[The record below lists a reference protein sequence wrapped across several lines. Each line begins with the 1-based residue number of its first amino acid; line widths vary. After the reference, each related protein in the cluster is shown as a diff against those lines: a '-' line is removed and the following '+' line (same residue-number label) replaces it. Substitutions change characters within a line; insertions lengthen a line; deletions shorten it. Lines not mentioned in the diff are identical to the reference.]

1 METIIGLLFIILPL
15 VFKLIEKKLQT
26 SGKSEQ
32 AGKIRELA
40 ELFEESDESEE
51 LEESAFETDPA
62 PAAEPVTVVP
72 YKPELVKVKAPEPV
86 KTFVEGQKAVR
97 RKAEPVL
104 MEETDTKK
112 KEKID
117 PKKLVIYSEI
127 MKPKFQE

>member
-15 VFKLIEKKLQT
+15 VFKLIEKKLQA
-26 SGKSEQ
+26 SGKAEQ

-40 ELFEESDESEE
+40 DLFEESNESEQ
-51 LEESAFETDPA
+51 LEESAFETDS
-62 PAAEPVTVVP
+62 EPVAAPVTEVP
-72 YKPELVKVKAPEPV
+72 YKPEPVKVKAPEPV

-104 MEETDTKK
+104 LEETDTKK

-117 PKKLVIYSEI
+117 PKKLVIYSEL
-127 MKPKFQE
+127 MKPKYQE

>member
-15 VFKLIEKKLQT
+15 VFKLIEKKLQA
-26 SGKSEQ
+26 SGKAGQ

-40 ELFEESDESEE
+40 DLFEESDESEQ
-51 LEESAFETDPA
+51 LEESAFETDS
-62 PAAEPVTVVP
+62 EPVAVPVTEVP
-72 YKPELVKVKAPEPV
+72 YKPEPVKVKAPEPV

-104 MEETDTKK
+104 LEETDTKK

-117 PKKLVIYSEI
+117 PKKLVIYSEL
-127 MKPKFQE
+127 MKPKYQE